1 MKQTEGPHRADF
13 FKALKGKFIIDP
25 RRTAI
30 VTVDMHRG
38 HLDPAVATL
47 PAPKENC
54 ANLIANGARVLR
66 AARAAGIPVIHGVT
80 SKLLIENERPRAFH
94 RAVMD
99 VNETIIPE
107 EKSDLLHHNLKGSVQ
122 TEIIP
127 ELLEE
132 TDYVINNKKT
142 HSVFFG
148 TDLDNLLRILNVDHL
163 VFMGVNTN
171 TCVMNACFDAS
182 NLRYTLAVV
191 SDCVDSF
198 YGPDLHEF
206 GLENIRRCLGWVF
219 DSDEMVEKFKSA
231 MAEAL

>member
-1 MKQTEGPHRADF
+1 M
-13 FKALKGKFIIDP
+13 
-25 RRTAI
+25 
-30 VTVDMHRG
+30 
-38 HLDPAVATL
+38 
-47 PAPKENC
+47 
-54 ANLIANGARVLR
+54 
-66 AARAAGIPVIHGVT
+66 
-80 SKLLIENERPRAFH
+80 
-94 RAVMD
+94 
-99 VNETIIPE
+99 
-107 EKSDLLHHNLKGSVQ
+107 
-122 TEIIP
+122 
-127 ELLEE
+127 LEE

-148 TDLDNLLRILNVDHL
+148 TDLDNLLRILDVDHL

-219 DSDEMVEKFKSA
+219 DSDEMVEKSLFSPGMMVSFTSMTARWKARGLSFSINSFDVTP
-231 MAEAL
+231 

>member
-13 FKALKGKFIIDP
+13 FKTLQGKFVIDP

-99 VNETIIPE
+99 VNETIIPG

-142 HSVFFG
+142 HS
-148 TDLDNLLRILNVDHL
+148 L

-191 SDCVDSF
+191 SDCVDSM

-219 DSDEMVEKFKSA
+219 DSDEMVEKLRSA
-231 MAEAL
+231 MAEAAPTG